1 MGNNYIF
8 LTSEQLLFASVLMAV
23 NIGLSIILRLEMAK
37 KWIIASLRMTAQLL
51 LVGFLLDWI
60 FALNNPIWILIMV
73 LFMTTISSITAVG
86 NTNKRFTEIYVSSFV
101 SILGGAFFVMFF
113 ALKGILK
120 IDPWYSP
127 QYLFPLLGMVL
138 GNTING
144 ISLGL
149 DRFMDSLSVRRK
161 EVEMMLSLGATSWE
175 AANELVRDALRTSLI
190 PTINSMLVMGIV
202 SLPGM
207 MTGQILA
214 GISPGEA
221 VRYQIIVVFII
232 SAAAALSSTAVI
244 VLAFRALFNSNHQLL
259 LDRLRNVN

>member
-1 MGNNYIF
+1 M
-8 LTSEQLLFASVLMAV
+8 S
-23 NIGLSIILRLEMAK
+23 K
-37 KWIIASLRMTAQLL
+37 KWIIASLRMTTQLL

-60 FALNNPIWILIMV
+60 FTLNNPIWILIV
-73 LFMTTISSITAVG
+73 ALFMTTISTITAVG
-86 NTNKRFTEIYVSSFV
+86 STNKRFAEIYMSSFV
-101 SILGGAFFVMFF
+101 SIIGAVFFIMFF

-127 QYLFPLLGMVL
+127 QYLFPLLGMIL

-144 ISLGL
+144 ISLCL
-149 DRFMDSLSVRRK
+149 DRFMEGLSVRRK
-161 EVEMMLSLGATSWE
+161 EVEMLLNLGATSWE
-175 AANELVRDALRTSLI
+175 SVYDLVRDALRTSLI

-221 VRYQIIVVFII
+221 VRYQIIVIFLI
-232 SAAAALSSTAVI
+232 AAATTLSSTAVI
-244 VLAFRALFNSNHQLL
+244 ILAFRALFSSNHQLL
-259 LDRLRNVN
+259 FNRLRKVK

>member
-1 MGNNYIF
+1 MENNYIF

-23 NIGLSIILRLEMAK
+23 NIGLSIILRLGMAK
-37 KWIIASLRMTAQLL
+37 KWIVASMRMTAQLL

-60 FALNNPIWILIMV
+60 FALNNPVWILIV
-73 LFMTTISSITAVG
+73 GLFMTTISSITAVG
-86 NTNKRFTEIYVSSFV
+86 STNKRFAEIYLSSFV
-101 SILGGAFFVMFF
+101 SVLGTGFFIMFF
-113 ALKGILK
+113 ALKGILE

-138 GNTING
+138 GNIING

-149 DRFMDSLSVRRK
+149 DRFMDSISVRRK
-161 EVEMMLSLGATSWE
+161 EVEILLSLGATSWE

-190 PTINSMLVMGIV
+190 PTINSMLVMGVV

-232 SAAAALSSTAVI
+232 AAAAAFSSTVVI
-244 VLAFRALFNSNHQLL
+244 VLAFRALFSSNHQLL
-259 LDRLRNVN
+259 FDRLRNVN

>member
-1 MGNNYIF
+1 MENNYIF
-8 LTSEQLLFASVLMAV
+8 LTSEQLLFASVLMAF
-23 NIGLSIILRLEMAK
+23 NIGLSNIFRLGMGK
-37 KWIIASLRMTAQLL
+37 QWIMASLRMTSQLL
-51 LVGFLLDWI
+51 LVGFLLDWV
-60 FALNNPIWILIMV
+60 FALNNPIWILGV
-73 LFMTTISSITAVG
+73 ALFMTTIASITAVG
-86 NTNKRFTEIYVSSFV
+86 STSKRFAEIYVSSFV
-101 SILGGAFFVMFF
+101 SVLGTAFFTMFF
-113 ALKGILK
+113 ALKGILQ

-149 DRFMDSLSVRRK
+149 DRFMDGLSVRRK
-161 EVEMMLSLGATSWE
+161 EVEMLLNLGATSWE
-175 AANELVRDALRTSLI
+175 SVYDLVRDALRTSLI

-232 SAAAALSSTAVI
+232 AAAAALGSTAVI
-244 VLAFRALFNSNHQLL
+244 FLAFRALFSSRHQLL
-259 LDRLRNVN
+259 FNRLKNVN